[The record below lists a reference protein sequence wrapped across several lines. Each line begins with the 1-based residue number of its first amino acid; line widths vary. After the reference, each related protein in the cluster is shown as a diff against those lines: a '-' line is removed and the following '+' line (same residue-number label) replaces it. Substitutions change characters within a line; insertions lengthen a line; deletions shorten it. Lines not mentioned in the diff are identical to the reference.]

1 MLYLAAKASD
11 LWPEDVSRDDYGITL
26 RSSVVKYP
34 IYVMT
39 ERQKECKSYH
49 VI

>member
-26 RSSVVKYP
+26 FFEGP
-34 IYVMT
+34 
-39 ERQKECKSYH
+39 Q
-49 VI
+49 